1 MAPEAY
7 IEAQQRL
14 DKAKREKEKAKFEA
28 VRGIFE
34 QTLNELTKD
43 AGFFDP
49 ILVQQ
54 DTPDEDGLEYL
65 RVMVV
70 FHGNPKSLPP
80 GWKSELSMRV
90 RPLMEEQGIM
100 DFPVT
105 YFATKS
111 EWDNFVRKQER
122 KGNVGAW

>member
-111 EWDNFVRKQER
+111 EWDSFVRKQER

>member
-7 IEAQQRL
+7 FEAQLRL
-14 DKAKREKEKAKFEA
+14 DQAKREKAEAKFEK
-28 VRGIFE
+28 VREIFA

-111 EWDNFVRKQER
+111 EWDSFVRKQER